1 MSVDGCGMTEAGSR
15 IGLQFKARVT
25 LEAMKEQQTLV
36 EFGQRFKVHPN
47 QMAQWKKQL
56 LEL

>member
-1 MSVDGCGMTEAGSR
+1 
-15 IGLQFKARVT
+15 
-25 LEAMKEQQTLV
+25 MKEQQTLV
-36 EFGQRFKVHPN
+36 ELGQRFQVHPN

>member
-1 MSVDGCGMTEAGSR
+1 MVPESA
-15 IGLQFKARVT
+15 FKARAT

-36 EFGQRFKVHPN
+36 ELGQRFQVHPN